1 MIEQGEF
8 ECIKR
13 DLTDGVVAY
22 IMESRGLSDDDAIRL
37 FMNSKVYKGLQNK
50 DLEIWHFSV
59 KALSGLFDDE
69 MDGHLEWP
77 VAP

>member
-1 MIEQGEF
+1 MEQGEF

-13 DLTDGVVAY
+13 ELTDGVVAD
-22 IMESRGLSDDDAIRL
+22 IMEKRGLSEDDAIRL
-37 FMNSKVYKGLQNK
+37 FMNSKVYNGLQNK
-50 DLEIWHFSV
+50 DLEIWYFSV
-59 KALSGLFDDE
+59 EALSGLFDDE